1 MRKKTFPRWA
11 VFRPGKD
18 NVCADALS
26 RLSIEEE
33 ATEERKAEKVLMLDI
48 LGDAP
53 VDTPLDVGPLV
64 M

>member
-1 MRKKTFPRWA
+1 MILSAYNYTM

-26 RLSIEEE
+26 RLSIKEE